1 MIAQRWPFALCLAA
15 VSLANG
21 ACTLVGEG
29 EGTVTSSRLIVKDCW
44 DGPFDLRPDFFA
56 APPYRDTIQLR
67 VQRGSDLQ
75 EVSDGL
81 AILVNEVPSIRESQL
96 GTALPVG
103 LPPLLVNEIAPGA
116 QQGAPPLVSMAL
128 YLQFSCHNQNS
139 VLYAVGGTI
148 TFEKLFSGDPNE
160 SVGEEKIT
168 KATLDVVLAD
178 PGDADPGTLDF
189 PPGTTS
195 QLIGDFEFLF
205 QRGQPGQPF
214 P

>member
-1 MIAQRWPFALCLAA
+1 MIARRPLAICLA
-15 VSLANG
+15 VVGLSNS

-29 EGTVTSSRLIVKDCW
+29 EGTVTSSHLIVKDCW
-44 DGPFDLRPDFFA
+44 AGPFDLRPDFFA
-56 APPYRDTIQLR
+56 APPYRDTIQIR
-67 VQRGSDLQ
+67 IQRGSDLQ

-81 AILVNEVPSIRESQL
+81 AILVNDVPTIRDSQL
-96 GTALPVG
+96 GMDLRVG

-116 QQGAPPLVSMAL
+116 QQGTPPLVSMGL

-139 VLYAVGGTI
+139 VLYAVDGTI
-148 TFEKLFSGDPNE
+148 RFEQLFSGDPNE
-160 SVGEEKIT
+160 SVGEEKVT
-168 KATLDVVLAD
+168 KAHLDVVLAD
-178 PGDADPGTLDF
+178 PNDAEPGTLDF

-195 QLIGDFEFLF
+195 PLTGDFEFLF